1 MGILLENALLVDID
15 PIAVERGS
23 LRIDGNTIAARGSAA
38 MRQATDE
45 VIDCGGAVV
54 LAGLV
59 NGHTHLYSALAVG
72 MPAPPKIPPN
82 FIEILRY
89 VWWRLDQ
96 ALDEESNEMSARIGA
111 LQALH
116 CGTTTLIDHHA
127 SPRQI
132 ENSLDLIERGI
143 DVVGLRGV
151 LCYETTDRHGK
162 KGREA
167 GLEENRRYLGK
178 CALAKNG
185 RFAGLAGAH
194 ASFTLED
201 DSLDA
206 LRGWAEEFGVGV
218 HIHVAEDPAD
228 EAACRKEHGISLI
241 DRLEKFNLLHPRHL
255 FAHGTHLDADAVAR
269 VNEAG
274 LSLAHNTRSN
284 MNNAVGYSPIGKL
297 KCPIQLGTDGIGADM
312 FAEAQ
317 TAWFKSCDGGAGI
330 SPADVVAML
339 ANSARRASQS
349 LRVTLGK
356 LAVGAAADVVIT
368 DYVPFSD
375 VTAAN
380 FPGHFIFAM
389 ASRMV
394 RHVIA
399 NGRWALRDRV
409 VQTCDEPAI
418 HARSVDV
425 ARSLWK
431 RMESIPC

>member
-1 MGILLENALLVDID
+1 MAIVLQNALLVEID
-15 PIAVERGS
+15 PVAVEHGS
-23 LRIDGNTIAARGSAA
+23 LRIEGNTIAARGSAPS
-38 MRQATDE
+38 QLGDE
-45 VIDCGGAVV
+45 VIDCRGAIV
-54 LAGLV
+54 LPGLV

-72 MPAPPKIPPN
+72 MPAPPKIPTN
-82 FIEILRY
+82 FVEILRY

-96 ALDEESNEMSARIGA
+96 AVDEESTEMSAQIGA

-127 SPRQI
+127 SPRRI

-143 DVVGLRGV
+143 DSVGLRGV
-151 LCYETTDRHGK
+151 LCYETTDRHGR

-185 RFAGLAGAH
+185 KFAGLAGAH

-201 DSLDA
+201 ESLEA
-206 LRGWAEEFGVGV
+206 LAGWAEEFDVGV

-241 DRLEKFNLLHPRHL
+241 DRLEKFDLLRPQHL

-269 VNEAG
+269 VNQAG
-274 LSLAHNTRSN
+274 LSLAHNPRSN

-297 KCPIQLGTDGIGADM
+297 KCPVQLGTDGIGADM

-317 TAWFKSCDGGAGI
+317 AAWFKSRDGGAGI
-330 SPADVVAML
+330 SPADVIDML
-339 ANSARRASQS
+339 ANSARCASQS
-349 LRVTLGK
+349 LRMTLGK
-356 LAVGAAADVVIT
+356 LQVGAAADVVIT
-368 DYVPFSD
+368 DYIPFSEI
-375 VTAAN
+375 TAAN

-389 ASRMV
+389 GSRWV
-394 RHVIA
+394 RDVIA
-399 NGRWALRDRV
+399 NGRWALRNRI

-418 HARSVDV
+418 HARSIKV
-425 ARSLWK
+425 ARALWK